1 MPTKKVEAEIAP
13 KRRILVFQDK
23 KSFVIT
29 VPEDAKTTFG
39 PWVPPGMRSTDM
51 YGRSHG
57 GAGDSVGTLR
67 VYGRTEKHILGVF
80 SGVTGFRD
88 LSLEYVEVESDMLG
102 GVEEEPE
109 EAEPTSADSIFF
121 TSDGLSYPLPASAKF
136 KKPRAKELIDFSP
149 VKVPKGASVEVVD
162 PDEEDSPF

>member
-1 MPTKKVEAEIAP
+1 MPTKKAEAETVETAP
-13 KRRILVFQDK
+13 VRKILVFQGK

-39 PWVPPGMRSTDM
+39 PWVPPSMRSTDA

-57 GAGDSVGTLR
+57 SDSMGTLR

-88 LSLEYVEVESDMLG
+88 LSLEYVEVEADMLG

-109 EAEPTSADSIFF
+109 TEIATAGAIFF
-121 TSDGLSYPLPASAKF
+121 TSDGTSAPAPVGRRR
-136 KKPRAKELIDFSP
+136 KKRVLVSP
-149 VKVPKGASVEVVD
+149 ADRVVD
-162 PDEEDSPF
+162 PDEKDLPF